1 MGKLAQESLVG
12 LTVPNKKV
20 TLLSRYLN
28 LARNYSQCQRQKIM
42 LTIRIINAEK
52 KSKSLS
58 NRLNLRP
65 NVQFGEALQQN
76 FMVKDFK
83 HHKWYITPPLKRG
96 GGY

>member
-1 MGKLAQESLVG
+1 
-12 LTVPNKKV
+12 
-20 TLLSRYLN
+20 
-28 LARNYSQCQRQKIM
+28 M

-76 FMVKDFK
+76 FKYKKGVGHYF
-83 HHKWYITPPLKRG
+83 PPLNKKTKLKYKKGGATFPTTQRRIPKNHKRDAN
-96 GGY
+96 